1 MNFLQLKKTRQT
13 LRAALAPLLLF
24 ALAPADAAVIQ
35 AEDYNA
41 FYDTTPGNTGGAYR
55 SDDVDIEATQDS
67 GGGFNV
73 GWTETGEWLAYNN
86 VNIPTS
92 GNYTI
97 RFRVAS
103 QGGGTLSNDL
113 NGGSIVL
120 GSLNVPDT
128 GGWQNWQTISHTVHI
143 DAGTYSL
150 GVYATTGNWNLNW
163 IEVVGAGGGGGQNLV
178 WSDEFDSLNLANW
191 SFETGG
197 GGWGNNELQYY
208 TGGQNASIQYD
219 GQAASNVLVIEARQE
234 GGHNCW
240 YGACQY
246 TSTRMIT
253 AGKREFQYG
262 RVEARIKLP
271 QTQGIW
277 PAFWMLGNDIF
288 SGTGWPN
295 SGEIDIMEHV
305 GYEPTLTHGALHGP
319 GYSGN
324 TPITGTYNVGQ
335 SVDANYHVYAVEW
348 DSNGIRWF
356 VDGNQFYSATRAQVE
371 QYGNWVYDH
380 PFFILLNVAVGGNWP
395 GSPDGSS
402 SFPQRMYV
410 DYVRVYQ

>member
-24 ALAPADAAVIQ
+24 ALAPANAAVIQ